1 MTMTKTEKKAR
12 VLSGIQPTGILTLG
26 NYLGAI
32 TQWVEHQAEHDNLF
46 CVVDLHTLTIPE
58 NMSPKERYNKT
69 NEFLGLYLACGIN
82 PDVSTI
88 YIQSHVRELSE
99 LTWILNCVTPIGW
112 LERMTQYKSKA
123 KGLESTSCGLLDYPV
138 LMASD
143 ILIYD
148 TDLVPVG
155 EDQKQH
161 LELTCEIA
169 RRFNGIFG
177 ETFKIPKI
185 TMPRMG
191 ARVMGLDDPTQ
202 KMSKSVGEKK
212 AGHAIGLLHTE
223 AQIKK
228 AIMSSVTDSGQETRY
243 EHASPGIKNL
253 YNIYCALTKTT
264 LEDTGARFTNQG
276 YGTIKK
282 AVFEAVWETIRP
294 IQERFQRFSSDQAYL
309 MTVAQKGADRASGLA
324 AEKMLQVRKRVGIH

>member
-1 MTMTKTEKKAR
+1 MTHKKLR
-12 VLSGIQPTGILTLG
+12 VLSGIQPTGILHLG

-32 TQWVEHQAEHDNLF
+32 TQWVKHQAEHDNLF

-58 NMSPKERYNKT
+58 NMTPKERYNKT
-69 NEFLGLYLACGIN
+69 NEYLALYLACGID
-82 PDVSTI
+82 PDISTI

-123 KGLESTSCGLLDYPV
+123 KGLESISCGLLDYPV
-138 LMASD
+138 LMAAD

-161 LELTCEIA
+161 LELACEIA
-169 RRFNGIFG
+169 RRFNGLFG

-185 TMPRMG
+185 TMPKLG
-191 ARVMGLDDPTQ
+191 ARIMGLDDPTQ
-202 KMSKSVGEKK
+202 KMSKSTGEKK
-212 AGHAIGLLHTE
+212 AGHAVGLLHTE

-228 AIMSSVTDSGQETRY
+228 AIMSSVTDSGQELRY
-243 EHASPGIKNL
+243 EHASAGVKNL
-253 YNIYCALTKTT
+253 FNIYCAITQKTI
-264 LEDTGARFTNQG
+264 EEASAQFSGQG
-276 YGTIKK
+276 YGTLKK
-282 AVFEAVWETIRP
+282 TVFEVVWETIRP
-294 IQERFQRFSSDQAYL
+294 IQDRFNQLNNDQKYL
-309 MTVAQKGADRASGLA
+309 MDIAQKGANRASELA
-324 AEKMLQVRKRVGIH
+324 QHKMRDVRMKVGVH

>member
-1 MTMTKTEKKAR
+1 MTNTNKKAR

-32 TQWVEHQAEHDNLF
+32 SQWVAHQAEHDNLF

-58 NMSPKERYNKT
+58 NMTAKERYQKT
-69 NEFLGLYLACGIN
+69 NEYLGLYLACGID
-82 PDVSTI
+82 PDISTI
-88 YIQSHVRELSE
+88 YIQSQVRELTE

-155 EDQKQH
+155 DDQKQH
-161 LELTCEIA
+161 LELACEIA
-169 RRFNGIFG
+169 RRFNVIYG
-177 ETFKIPKI
+177 EIFKIPKI
-185 TMPRMG
+185 TLPAMG

-202 KMSKSVGEKK
+202 KMSKSIGEKK
-212 AGHAIGLLHTE
+212 AGHAIGLLHSE
-223 AQIKK
+223 SQIKK

-243 EHASPGIKNL
+243 EQASPGVKNL
-253 YNIYCALTKTT
+253 LNIYCALTKTT
-264 LEDTGARFTNQG
+264 MEEASNRFANQG
-276 YGTIKK
+276 YGTLKK

-294 IQERFQRFSSDQAYL
+294 IQERFKQLSADPHYL
-309 MTVAQKGADRASGLA
+309 MQIAQKGADRASGLA
-324 AEKMLQVRKRVGIH
+324 RTKMIEVRKAVGIH

>member
-1 MTMTKTEKKAR
+1 MESTKKKAR
-12 VLSGIQPTGILTLG
+12 VLSGIQPTGILHLG
-26 NYLGAI
+26 NYLGAM
-32 TQWVEHQAEHDNLF
+32 TQWVAHQAEHDNLF

-58 NMSPKERYNKT
+58 SMTAKDRYQKT
-69 NEFLGLYLACGIN
+69 NEYLALYLAAGID
-82 PDVSTI
+82 PEISTI
-88 YIQSHVRELSE
+88 YIQSQVRELSE

-112 LERMTQYKSKA
+112 LERMTQYKTKA
-123 KGLESTSCGLLDYPV
+123 KGLESIGCGLLDYPV

-161 LELTCEIA
+161 LELACEIA
-169 RRFNGIFG
+169 RRFNSLFG

-185 TMPRMG
+185 TTPKMG
-191 ARVMGLDDPTQ
+191 ARIMGLDEPTQ

-212 AGHAIGLLHTE
+212 AGHAIGLLHSE

-228 AIMSSVTDSGQETRY
+228 TIMSSVTDSGQELRY
-243 EHASPGIKNL
+243 EQASPGVKNL
-253 YNIYCALTKTT
+253 LHIYCALTQKTV
-264 LEDTGARFTNQG
+264 EDASNSFVGQG
-276 YGTIKK
+276 YGVLKK

-294 IQERFQRFSSDQAYL
+294 IRARFDELMNDQAYL
-309 MTVAQKGADRASGLA
+309 MKIAQIGAERASSLA
-324 AEKMLQVRKRVGIH
+324 HAKMIQVRKRVGVH

>member
-1 MTMTKTEKKAR
+1 MNTTKKLR
-12 VLSGIQPTGILTLG
+12 VMSGIQPTGILHLG

-32 TQWVEHQAEHDNLF
+32 TQWVLHQAEHDNLF

-58 NMSPKERYNKT
+58 NMSAAERYNKT
-69 NEFLGLYLACGIN
+69 NEYLALYLACGID
-82 PDVSTI
+82 PDISTI

-123 KGLESTSCGLLDYPV
+123 KGLESISCGLLDYPV

-161 LELTCEIA
+161 LELACEIA
-169 RRFNGIFG
+169 RRFNSLFG

-185 TMPRMG
+185 TMPKLG
-191 ARVMGLDDPTQ
+191 ARIMGLDDPTQ

-212 AGHAIGLLHTE
+212 PGHAVGLLHTE
-223 AQIKK
+223 SQIKK
-228 AIMSSVTDSGQETRY
+228 AIMSSVTDSGQEVRY
-243 EHASPGIKNL
+243 EQASAGVKNL
-253 YNIYCALTKTT
+253 INIYCAITQKTT
-264 LEDTGARFTNQG
+264 EEASAQFVGQG
-276 YGTIKK
+276 YGTLKK
-282 AVFEAVWETIRP
+282 AVFETVLETIRP
-294 IQERFQRFSSDQAYL
+294 IQARFNELISDQTYL
-309 MTVAQKGADRASGLA
+309 MNIAHKGAERASSLA
-324 AEKMLQVRKRVGIH
+324 LKKMLDVRKRVGVH

>member
-1 MTMTKTEKKAR
+1 MSTTGKKAR
-12 VLSGIQPTGILTLG
+12 VLSGIQPTGVLHLG

-32 TQWVEHQAEHDNLF
+32 TQWVEHQALHDNLF

-58 NMSPKERYNKT
+58 SMSAAQRYQKT
-69 NEFLGLYLACGIN
+69 NEYLALYLAAGID

-99 LTWILNCVTPIGW
+99 LTWILNCVTPVGW
-112 LERMTQYKSKA
+112 LERMTQYKTKA
-123 KGLESTSCGLLDYPV
+123 KGLESVSCGLLDYPV

-161 LELTCEIA
+161 LEIACEIA
-169 RRFNGIFG
+169 RRFNGLFG

-185 TMPRMG
+185 TIPKQG
-191 ARVMGLDDPTQ
+191 ARVMGFDDPTQ
-202 KMSKSVGEKK
+202 KMSKSIGEKK
-212 AGHAIGLLHTE
+212 AGHAVGLLHSE

-228 AIMSSVTDSGQETRY
+228 TIMSSVTDSGQEMRY
-243 EHASPGIKNL
+243 EHASPGVKNL
-253 YNIYCALTKTT
+253 LNIYCAITKKSTEQAS
-264 LEDTGARFTNQG
+264 LAFAGQG
-276 YGTIKK
+276 YGALKK
-282 AVFEAVWETIRP
+282 AVLEVVLETIRP
-294 IQERFQRFSSDQAYL
+294 IRSRFDELIGDQTYL
-309 MTVAQKGADRASGLA
+309 MKIAEKGADRASSLA
-324 AEKMLQVRKRVGIH
+324 RQKMIDVRKKVGVH

>member
-1 MTMTKTEKKAR
+1 MATDKKAR
-12 VLSGIQPTGILTLG
+12 ILSGIQPTGILHLG

-58 NMSPKERYNKT
+58 SMTAEERYQKT
-69 NEFLGLYLACGIN
+69 NEYLALYVAAGID
-82 PDVSTI
+82 PDISTI
-88 YIQSHVRELSE
+88 YIQSHVRELTE
-99 LTWILNCVTPIGW
+99 LTWILNCVTPVGW
-112 LERMTQYKSKA
+112 LERMTQYKTKA
-123 KGLESTSCGLLDYPV
+123 KGLESVSCGLLDYPV

-161 LELTCEIA
+161 LEIACEIA
-169 RRFNGIFG
+169 RRFNVLFG

-185 TMPRMG
+185 TIPKLG
-191 ARVMGLDDPTQ
+191 ARIMGLDDPTQ

-212 AGHAIGLLHTE
+212 PGHAVGLLHSE

-228 AIMSSVTDSGQETRY
+228 TIMSSVTDSGQEIRY
-243 EHASPGIKNL
+243 EHASPGVKNL
-253 YNIYCALTKTT
+253 LTIYCAITKKTFAEANEEF
-264 LEDTGARFTNQG
+264 LGKG
-276 YGTIKK
+276 YGALKK
-282 AVFEAVWETIRP
+282 AVFETVFETIRP
-294 IQERFQRFSSDQAYL
+294 IRARFDQLIKDQDFL
-309 MTVAQKGADRASGLA
+309 MKIAKKGADRARALA
-324 AEKMLQVRKRVGIH
+324 EQKMIMVRKKVGIH

>member
-1 MTMTKTEKKAR
+1 MNTTEKKAR

-26 NYLGAI
+26 NYLGAM
-32 TQWVEHQAEHDNLF
+32 TQWVAHQAEHDNLF

-58 NMSPKERYNKT
+58 GMSASERYNKT
-69 NEFLGLYLACGIN
+69 TEYLALYIACGIDPN
-82 PDVSTI
+82 VSTI
-88 YIQSHVRELSE
+88 YIQSQVRELSE

-112 LERMTQYKSKA
+112 LERMTQFKTKA
-123 KGLESTSCGLLDYPV
+123 KDQESTSCGLLDYPV

-161 LELTCEIA
+161 LELACEIA
-169 RRFNGIFG
+169 RRFNAIFG

-202 KMSKSVGEKK
+202 KMSKSIGEKK
-212 AGHAIGLLHTE
+212 AGHAVGLLHTE

-243 EHASPGIKNL
+243 EHASPGVKNL
-253 YNIYCALTKTT
+253 LNIYCALANVTI
-264 LEDTGARFTNQG
+264 EEASNQFSNQG
-276 YGTIKK
+276 YGTLKK
-282 AVFEAVWETIRP
+282 GVFDVVWETIRP
-294 IQERFQRFSSDQAYL
+294 IQARYNELSSDKTYL
-309 MTVAQKGADRASGLA
+309 NQIAKKGADRASNLA
-324 AEKMLQVRKRVGIH
+324 ANKMVDVRKKVGVH

>member
-1 MTMTKTEKKAR
+1 MLKVEKKAR
-12 VLSGIQPTGILTLG
+12 VLSGIQPTGVLHLG

-32 TQWVEHQAEHDNLF
+32 AQWVEHQAEHDNLF

-58 NMSPKERYNKT
+58 NMTPAERYQKT
-69 NEFLGLYLACGIN
+69 NEYLALYVACGIDPN
-82 PDVSTI
+82 VSTI

-99 LTWILNCVTPIGW
+99 LTWIFNCVTPIGW
-112 LERMTQYKSKA
+112 LERMTQYKTKA
-123 KGLESTSCGLLDYPV
+123 KGLESVSCGLLDYPV

-161 LELTCEIA
+161 LELACEIA

-177 ETFKIPKI
+177 DTFKIPKVK
-185 TMPRMG
+185 MPLMG

-212 AGHAIGLLHTE
+212 AGHAVGLLHSE
-223 AQIKK
+223 SQIKK
-228 AIMSSVTDSGQETRY
+228 AIMASVTDSAQEARY
-243 EHASPGIKNL
+243 EHASPGVKNL
-253 YNIYCALTKTT
+253 INIYCAITKRTT
-264 LEDTGARFTNQG
+264 EEASEQFANLG
-276 YGTIKK
+276 YGTLKK

-294 IQERFQRFSSDQAYL
+294 IQARYKELSADPAYL
-309 MTVAQKGADRASGLA
+309 MQIAKKGADRASGLA
-324 AEKMLQVRKRVGIH
+324 AEKMIAVRKKVGVH

>member
-1 MTMTKTEKKAR
+1 MSTKEKKAR
-12 VLSGIQPTGILTLG
+12 VLSGIQPTGILHLG

-58 NMSPKERYNKT
+58 NMTAAERYQKT
-69 NEFLGLYLACGIN
+69 NEYLALYLACGIDPN
-82 PDVSTI
+82 ISTI
-88 YIQSHVRELSE
+88 YIQSQVRELSE
-99 LTWILNCVTPIGW
+99 LTWILNCVTPVGW

-123 KGLESTSCGLLDYPV
+123 KGLESIGTGLLDYPV
-138 LMASD
+138 LMAAD

-161 LELTCEIA
+161 LELSCEIA
-169 RRFNGIFG
+169 RRFNGLFG
-177 ETFKIPKI
+177 DTFKIPKI
-185 TMPRMG
+185 TMPKLG

-212 AGHAIGLLHTE
+212 PGHAIGLLHSE

-243 EHASPGIKNL
+243 ENASAGVKNL
-253 YNIYCALTKTT
+253 INIYCAIKKTT
-264 LEDTGARFTNQG
+264 IDAASNEFSGQG
-276 YGTIKK
+276 YGHLKK
-282 AVFEAVWETIRP
+282 AVFEAVWETIKP
-294 IQERFQRFSSDQAYL
+294 IRAKYDQLIGDPSYL
-309 MTVAQKGADRASGLA
+309 MKIAKIGADRASALA
-324 AEKMLQVRKRVGIH
+324 QQKMIDVRQKVGVH